1 MSERTRP
8 VVVIVGPP
16 GAGKSTVAEALATRL
31 GVTVR
36 DTDADVEAVAGT
48 SVQDVFVDHGEAHFR
63 VLEEDA
69 VAKALDEHDGVLA
82 LGGGAVLS
90 ERTRERLRDHRVLF
104 LDVGLTQAVRRVGL
118 GTGRPLLLGNVRAQL
133 KQLMD
138 ARGVLYRE
146 VADLTVVTDA
156 LDADQV
162 VDQALALISADPPPA
177 AAIHPRQEDR

>member
-1 MSERTRP
+1 MSP

-16 GAGKSTVAEALATRL
+16 GAGKSTVAEQLAARL

-36 DTDADVEAVAGT
+36 DTDADIEAATGA
-48 SVQDVFVDHGEAHFR
+48 SVQDLFIDHGEDHFR
-63 VLEEDA
+63 HLEEKA
-69 VAKALDEHDGVLA
+69 VAKALDEHDGVVA

-90 ERTRERLRDHRVLF
+90 DRTRELLRDHRVIF

-138 ARGVLYRE
+138 ARHALYRE
-146 VADLTVVTDA
+146 VADLTVLTDD
-156 LDADQV
+156 LDPAQVADE
-162 VDQALALISADPPPA
+162 ALAFIE
-177 AAIHPRQEDR
+177 EDR

>member
-1 MSERTRP
+1 MTQSTERTRP
-8 VVVIVGPP
+8 VLVIVGPP
-16 GAGKSTVAEALATRL
+16 GAGKSTVAAELATRL

-36 DTDADVEAVAGT
+36 DTDADIEASTGT
-48 SVQDVFVDHGEAHFR
+48 SVQDIFIDHGEEHFR
-63 VLEEDA
+63 ALEENA
-69 VAKALDEHDGVLA
+69 VVRALGEHDGVIA

-90 ERTRERLRDHRVLF
+90 ARTRERLREHRVLL

-146 VADLTVVTDA
+146 VADLTVQTDD
-156 LDADQV
+156 LDPAQVADR
-162 VDQALALISADPPPA
+162 ALALI
-177 AAIHPRQEDR
+177 QEDR